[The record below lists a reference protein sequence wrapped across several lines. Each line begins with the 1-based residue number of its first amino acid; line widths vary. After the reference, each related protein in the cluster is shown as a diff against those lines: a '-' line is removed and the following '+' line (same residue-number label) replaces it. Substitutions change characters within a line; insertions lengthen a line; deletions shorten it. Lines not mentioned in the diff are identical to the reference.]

1 MRTKPTN
8 PHDRLFRALVQRPDL
23 GPELVRSCLPQ
34 QFAEL
39 LADRPIER
47 VPDNIIDQEMRLH
60 QCDCLFRI
68 PAIDGSDQDVYVLIE
83 RKSDID
89 WTVPFKV
96 NRNVAFIRDW
106 GVRQESASPE
116 LYPLVIPILLY
127 HGGTKW
133 NGPLSF
139 LQIRKPPE
147 EYLPLF
153 APMGLFLRD
162 LKNIRFQA
170 LADHPGVRSGL
181 AALKHSRD
189 DEFPNLELR
198 LILSGRRGDGE
209 LETQV
214 GGYIVDVCNLD
225 RERFEEAWQAI
236 IPERRKLM
244 GTLARELIRTG
255 EAGGRAKGQAET
267 LLRLLHRRFG
277 PLPES
282 VEARIRASVALDVDA
297 WIDTVLEAKSV
308 DDVLAAAGSR

>member
-34 QFAEL
+34 YFAEL

-47 VPDNIIDQEMRLH
+47 VPDNIIDQELRLYE
-60 QCDCLFRI
+60 CDCLFQI
-68 PAIDGSDQDVYVLIE
+68 PALNGDDQDVFILIE
-83 RKSDID
+83 HKSVIDRKVVYQVDRYVAAIRHWSIRQRSDS
-89 WTVPFKV
+89 T
-96 NRNVAFIRDW
+96 
-106 GVRQESASPE
+106 G

-127 HGGTKW
+127 HGKTKW

-153 APMGLFLRD
+153 APVDLFLRD
-162 LKNIRFQA
+162 LNDISFEA
-170 LADHPGVRSGL
+170 LADHPRVRSGL

-189 DEFPNLELR
+189 EEFPDRVLR
-198 LILSGRRGDGE
+198 YILSGIRGDRE
-209 LETQV
+209 LESQV

-225 RERFEEAWQAI
+225 RERFEDAWKAI

-255 EAGGRAKGQAET
+255 EARGEAKGKAE
-267 LLRLLHRRFG
+267 LLIQMLHRRFG

-282 VEARIRASVALDVDA
+282 VEARIRASAALNVDA

-308 DDVLAAAGSR
+308 DKVVAAAGSR

>member
-34 QFAEL
+34 YFAEL

-47 VPDNIIDQEMRLH
+47 VPDSIIDQELRLYE
-60 QCDCLFRI
+60 CDCLFRI
-68 PAIDGSDQDVYVLIE
+68 PAVNGDDQDVFILIE
-83 RKSDID
+83 RKSVID
-89 WTVPFKV
+89 RKALYQVD
-96 NRNVAFIRDW
+96 RYVAAIRHW
-106 GVRQESASPE
+106 SIRQRSVSTG

-127 HGGTKW
+127 HGRTKW

-147 EYLPLF
+147 EYLQFF
-153 APMGLFLRD
+153 APVDLLLRN
-162 LKNIRFQA
+162 LKEIRFEA
-170 LADHPGVRSGL
+170 LAEHPGVRSGL

-189 DEFPNLELR
+189 EEFPDRELR
-198 LILSGRRGDGE
+198 FILSGIRGDGE
-209 LETQV
+209 LEIQV
-214 GGYIVDVCNLD
+214 GGYIVDACNLD
-225 RERFEEAWQAI
+225 RERFEDAWQAI

-255 EAGGRAKGQAET
+255 EEKGQAET
-267 LLRLLHRRFG
+267 LLRLLHRRLG

-282 VEARIRASVALDVDA
+282 VEARIRATAALNMDA

-308 DDVLAAAGSR
+308 DEVVAAAGSR